1 MKHASYIILSLLTAL
16 LSAMTLTSC
25 GDTGTDSGVISYLP
39 ARVGETDSWGL
50 VGSDGNMFVTGGY
63 ANMPSQAI
71 NGYFTVEADDGTGIT
86 VYRATTPPSAVTS
99 LTGLRAAGTM
109 TYGRIPV
116 VRPDGRIELA
126 DRDGKTVATLTPSGN
141 DEITESLPYFTDGL
155 LIIKTASGRY
165 GAVDTDGKTVITPG
179 YTYLSPFCHDVALAR
194 TDTDN
199 STAYSLINTK
209 GSTVMTFPEDMK
221 PLSPM
226 ITAELLPVKRT
237 EGCGFI
243 NLQGDYRAM
252 PAKVTDIKEYNNDYF
267 VYLSSDLHEGA
278 MSIYYDE
285 VLPAEYD
292 RIKLLDS
299 DRFVACAGGEWNLYN
314 EKGAKVASLS
324 DYKDVYVL
332 QQWPFES
339 DFSLMGRT
347 PEDKIN
353 LLDENGREVTTTD
366 FTNIKF
372 NSYKSIVSDYLDI
385 NVLTEAVTERLE
397 PDGFNDVKL
406 GTPIMNLTD
415 GNPAEYVGTNRV
427 SILNTK
433 ERFYH
438 LTASAYSSE
447 PIARE
452 VTIYREL
459 SNNLFRSIFGDREIT
474 TRIPDHTELQFDSL
488 ANVNEVRVL
497 LSVTKI
503 KYPTIMRRLTEQIS
517 AKGYDVVSQSETMA
531 VLRSPQ
537 AYIFIT
543 PDVLSVPDAYRTRLF
558 IVTPEQYNSRLSE
571 LTVQAED
578 TFSRLDIE
586 PVRQ

>member
-1 MKHASYIILSLLTAL
+1 MRHASHIIMSLLAAC

-25 GDTGTDSGVISYLP
+25 GDTGTDSGVIGYLP
-39 ARVGETDSWGL
+39 ARIEDSDSWGL
-50 VGSDGNMFVTGGY
+50 VGPDGNMFVTGGY
-63 ANMPSQAI
+63 ANMPSAAV
-71 NGYFTVEADDGTGIT
+71 NGFFTAEADDGSGIT
-86 VYRATTPPSAVTS
+86 VYRATNPPSAVTS
-99 LTGLRAAGTM
+99 LSGLRAAGVM
-109 TYGRIPV
+109 SYGRIPI

-126 DRDGKTVATLTPSGN
+126 DRDGKTVAILTPSGN
-141 DEITESLPYFTDGL
+141 DEITESMPYFTDGL

-194 TDTDN
+194 TETDN
-199 STAYSLINTK
+199 TTTYSLINTR
-209 GSTVMTFPEDMK
+209 GSAVMTFPEDMQ
-221 PLSPM
+221 PLSPV
-226 ITAELLPVKRT
+226 ITAELLPVKRAD
-237 EGCGFI
+237 GCGFI

-285 VLPAEYD
+285 ILPPEDD
-292 RIKLLDS
+292 RIKMS
-299 DRFVACAGGEWNLYN
+299 GPDRFVACAGGEWNLYN

-324 DYKDVYVL
+324 DYKEVFVL
-332 QQWPFES
+332 KQWPFES
-339 DFSLMGRT
+339 DFSLMALT
-347 PEDKIN
+347 PEGKVN
-353 LLDENGREVTTTD
+353 LLDENGHEVTSTD
-366 FTNIKF
+366 FANIKF
-372 NSYKSIVSDYLDI
+372 NTFKSLTSDYLDI

-397 PDGFNDVKL
+397 PGGFNDVKL
-406 GTPIMNLTD
+406 GTPIMNLTN
-415 GNPAEYVGTNRV
+415 GNPAEYAGTNRV
-427 SILNTK
+427 SILNTRQ
-433 ERFYH
+433 RFYQ

-452 VTIYREL
+452 VTIYREITD
-459 SNNLFRSIFGDREIT
+459 NNFFRSIFGGREIT
-474 TRIPDHTELQFDSL
+474 TRIPDHTEIQFDSL
-488 ANVNEVRVL
+488 ANVNEIRVL
-497 LSVTKI
+497 LSVNKI
-503 KYPTIMRRLTEQIS
+503 KYPTILRRLTEQIS
-517 AKGYDVVSQSETMA
+517 AKGYEVVNRSESMA

-578 TFSRLDIE
+578 TFSRLE
-586 PVRQ
+586 LK